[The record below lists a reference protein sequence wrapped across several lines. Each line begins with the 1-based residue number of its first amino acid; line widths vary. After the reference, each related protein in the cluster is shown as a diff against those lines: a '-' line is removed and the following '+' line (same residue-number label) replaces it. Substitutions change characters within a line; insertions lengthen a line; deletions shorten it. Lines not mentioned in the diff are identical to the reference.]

1 MNAKRRATQGYGT
14 RHAMQAIVLAMVP
27 AVSMAQGRQLAAAFP
42 VEMSMTAFLIIGGL
56 LVLSIILFF
65 VFQKRFNSTHQELT
79 DLATELDNTRQ
90 RLAETKKA
98 LEETG
103 QELQGTT
110 QRYQGILFDAQVGMF
125 QMDLDGTCTYINSAM
140 EELSG
145 LYSKKAFKEGIQ
157 SAIHPDDRERFDREW
172 KAFAESDKPLAIR
185 FRFKRPRGGRET
197 HVLCKA
203 TKVLNS
209 RKDAESYIGWISDT
223 TPFHEEQLRQEAIA
237 ARYARFID
245 ETVEGYYQLVPEKP
259 IPLSDSPEK
268 MAKAIMSGMVLASCN
283 ETFAAQYGST
293 PAALEGN
300 RIDAL
305 DGGCGPLKNSE
316 FVKQLIEAEYKLLDL
331 ESVRQDPRG
340 NRLILLNNVVGLV
353 ENNALVG
360 IWGSQ
365 RNISQ
370 QKREKE
376 ALASQAR
383 FMHRILDALPADV
396 HVKDTRCRY
405 LYASRKLADRT
416 GIPQEEWIGKTIF
429 EIMPATPRNHDK
441 SAIEVMKS
449 GKLARAERSYESQ
462 GKTGYMETLQIP
474 LVSGDGLVEGMVGLS
489 IDITDRKEKEAEA
502 RRDILRKLRLREAE
516 LEEKKKE
523 FLEKL
528 EERKQAEMEL
538 RHNEK
543 NLLSLQKQL
552 KEQLASRLAE
562 LESETDKRKKWE
574 ELISIKEDE
583 LRKVEEYSNARSRQ
597 LEGEIASRKQAEA
610 RLEAN
615 LAELE
620 KHRKG
625 IESLE
630 EERKKE
636 TASLAEQKQ
645 KELAAESSA
654 RKQAESHLKKTE
666 NLLQK
671 TQAKI
676 KELSRQHAA
685 ELEHE
690 ISERNTARTQLLRN
704 TAELEELKQQF
715 SLRIEQ
721 ETKQLK
727 QELAQKQIREKAL
740 RQQEKKLEDR
750 IRKLEKNLQDKIKEH
765 SGQIQAHEKA
775 EALRKQAEEKLE
787 QMNTRQSQLVEREAQ
802 KLSLNIAEI
811 RLGEVKLRKQI
822 GDLQQEKEQL
832 ENELKEMQLAFEAS
846 QGNVESMV
854 EQQTEEIQK
863 QLDRHKR
870 NEAEL
875 KKEIEQ
881 LRQATGTAKRKD
893 PPIEWPEKTK
903 QKIAGAA

>member
-1 MNAKRRATQGYGT
+1 M
-14 RHAMQAIVLAMVP
+14 RHAMPAVVP
-27 AVSMAQGRQLAAAFP
+27 AASLARGKEMVAAFP

-56 LVLSIILFF
+56 LILSIILLF
-65 VFQKRFNSTHQELT
+65 VFQKRFNSTHQELQ
-79 DLATELDNTRQ
+79 DLATELDLTRQ
-90 RLAETKKA
+90 RLTETKKS
-98 LEETG
+98 LEKTE
-103 QELQGTT
+103 QDLQGTT
-110 QRYQGILFDAQVGMF
+110 HRYQGILFDAQIGIF
-125 QMDLDGTCTYINSAM
+125 QMDLDGTCSYINSAL
-140 EELSG
+140 EEISG
-145 LYSKKAFKEGIQ
+145 LYPKKALKEGIQ
-157 SAIHPDDRERFDREW
+157 CAIHPDDRDRFDQEW
-172 KAFAESDKPLAIR
+172 KTFTEGDKPLAIR
-185 FRFKRPRGGRET
+185 FRFKQAKGGRET

-209 RKDAESYIGWISDT
+209 RKDAESYIGWVSDI
-223 TPFHEEQLRQEAIA
+223 TPFHEEQLRQEAVT

-245 ETVEGYYQLVPEKP
+245 ETIEGHYQLVPEKP

-268 MAKAIMSGMVLASCN
+268 MAKAIMAGMVLSSCN

-293 PAALEGN
+293 PAALEGKH
-300 RIDAL
+300 IDAL

-316 FVKQLIEAEYKLLDL
+316 SVKQLVEAEYKLLDL
-331 ESVRQDPRG
+331 ESIRQDPRG
-340 NRLILLNNVVGLV
+340 NRLILLNHVVGVV
-353 ENNALVG
+353 EDNKLVG

-416 GIPQEEWIGKTIF
+416 GVPQEEWIGKTIF
-429 EIMPATPRNHDK
+429 EVMPATPRNHDK
-441 SAIEVMKS
+441 SAIEVMKT
-449 GKLARAERSYESQ
+449 GKLARTERTYETRE
-462 GKTGYMETLQIP
+462 KTGWMETIQIP

-489 IDITDRKEKEAEA
+489 IDITDRKEKEEEA
-502 RRDILRKLRLREAE
+502 RRGILRKLQMRETE
-516 LEEKKKE
+516 LEEKQRE

-528 EERKQAEMEL
+528 EERKQVEQEL
-538 RHNEK
+538 KHNEQT
-543 NLLSLQKQL
+543 LLTQQKQL
-552 KEQLASRLAE
+552 REQLAARLAE
-562 LESETDKRKKWE
+562 LETETDKRKKWE

-583 LRKVEEYSNARSRQ
+583 LRKVEEYSNARNKQ
-597 LEGEIASRKQAEA
+597 LEEEIANRKRTEA
-610 RLEAN
+610 QLETS

-630 EERKKE
+630 EERKRE
-636 TASLAEQKQ
+636 SAILAEQKQ
-645 KELAAESSA
+645 QELAAESSA
-654 RKQAESHLKKTE
+654 RKQAESRLKKTE

-671 TQAKI
+671 TQANI

-690 ISERNTARTQLLRN
+690 ISERNAARTQLLRN
-704 TAELEELKQQF
+704 TAELDELKQQF

-727 QELAQKQIREKAL
+727 RELAQKQIREKAL

-750 IRKLEKNLQDKIKEH
+750 IKKLEKALQLKVQEH
-765 SGQIQAHEKA
+765 NGQIQAYEKA
-775 EALRKQAEEKLE
+775 EKLRRQAEQKLE
-787 QMNTRQSQLVEREAQ
+787 QMNTRQNQMVEREAQ

-822 GDLQQEKEQL
+822 GDLQQEKERL
-832 ENELKEMQLAFEAS
+832 ENQLREMQIAFEGS
-846 QGNVESMV
+846 QANVESMV
-854 EQQTEEIQK
+854 EQQTEALQK
-863 QLDRHKR
+863 QIDRHKQ

-881 LRQATGTAKRKD
+881 LRQASGSGEKRES
-893 PPIEWPEKTK
+893 PIEWPEKPK